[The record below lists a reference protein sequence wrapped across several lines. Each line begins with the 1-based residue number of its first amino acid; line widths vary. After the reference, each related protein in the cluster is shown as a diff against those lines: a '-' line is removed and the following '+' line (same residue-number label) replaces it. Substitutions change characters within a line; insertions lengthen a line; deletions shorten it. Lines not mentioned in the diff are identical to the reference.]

1 MIESPFS
8 RRGPTPLRPTSHR
21 GTKPSTGRSGIMAQE
36 TVRLAEY
43 AAALRYQDLPAE
55 VVRRAKDCIADTV
68 AAIICGGAMPWSRIV
83 IRYAERTG
91 PGGRSHILGGGAA
104 VQANA
109 AALAN
114 GTLAHAFELDSLTR
128 PGA

>member
-1 MIESPFS
+1 
-8 RRGPTPLRPTSHR
+8 
-21 GTKPSTGRSGIMAQE
+21 MAQE

-43 AAALRYQDLPAE
+43 AAALRYEDLPAE
-55 VVRRAKDCIADTV
+55 VVRRAKECITDTV
-68 AAIICGGAMPWSRIV
+68 AAIICGSALPWSRIV

-91 PGGRSHILGGGAA
+91 PGGRSHILGSGSAA

-114 GTLAHAFELDSLTR
+114 GALAHAFELDSLTR
-128 PGA
+128 PGAGAHPGATVLPPHSRWRRNAAPTAGH